1 MRLAAL
7 TAAGW
12 ADQRKMRLTSLDH
25 WTTNLF
31 LPVGRDVI
39 LHSGIKK
46 KKSTHMH
53 TKGAIAFSVLFSRV
67 TAWVNRL
74 FEVSE
79 SWISEAALLFFPG
92 SCFKTQPL
100 VGKNTL

>member
-46 KKSTHMH
+46 KEHTHAH
-53 TKGAIAFSVLFSRV
+53 KRSHSVFCAIFKGH
-67 TAWVNRL
+67 
-74 FEVSE
+74 
-79 SWISEAALLFFPG
+79 
-92 SCFKTQPL
+92 C
-100 VGKNTL
+100 VG